1 MKSHIRWVLGIGAL
15 VTGATTALILAG
27 DFAPSGLATGVAE
40 EAPEGSPGEVLAAR
54 HGEVA
59 CLGALRTAL
68 PGLPRWDDACG
79 EAPRPGEVAELLPAL
94 ELRHA
99 CFAPVTDALRTRAAA
114 AARKVRE
121 LQTTLGGREP
131 GAPATPVDQ
140 YSLPA
145 LDATWE
151 EDPNL
156 LAAGRG
162 VDDEQTTLTLLRHF
176 AQCAEDLPC
185 PVAAEAAPPAA
196 SSHPACPAQLRNLM
210 REFERYHS
218 YVRRA
223 WVLLRAVESLLRVAG
238 ASDDGAAA
246 CYSTRAAALLR
257 CDVRRLLEA
266 ADDGYDAIPEL
277 LSAVDDWLEEAA
289 PVSRFPR
296 KK

>member
-1 MKSHIRWVLGIGAL
+1 MQSHIRWVLGVGAL

-40 EAPEGSPGEVLAAR
+40 EAPEGSPGGVLAAR

-59 CLGALRTAL
+59 CLGAVRTAL
-68 PGLPRWDDACG
+68 PELPRWDDACDD
-79 EAPRPGEVAELLPAL
+79 APRPGEVAALLPAL

-114 AARKVRE
+114 AARTVRE
-121 LQTTLGGREP
+121 LRTALGGREP
-131 GAPATPVDQ
+131 GPPSIPMDQ

-145 LDATWE
+145 LDAAWE

-176 AQCAEDLPC
+176 AQCAEELPC
-185 PVAAEAAPPAA
+185 PATAEAGPPAAPPT
-196 SSHPACPAQLRNLM
+196 PACPALLENVM

-218 YVRRA
+218 RVRRA
-223 WVLLRAVESLLRVAG
+223 WVLLRAVESLLRVAR

-246 CYSTRAAALLR
+246 CYTKRAAALLD
-257 CDVRRLLEA
+257 CEVPRLLDGADAAHDVTAKLLADEA
-266 ADDGYDAIPEL
+266 EGGASPPE
-277 LSAVDDWLEEAA
+277 
-289 PVSRFPR
+289 
-296 KK
+296 